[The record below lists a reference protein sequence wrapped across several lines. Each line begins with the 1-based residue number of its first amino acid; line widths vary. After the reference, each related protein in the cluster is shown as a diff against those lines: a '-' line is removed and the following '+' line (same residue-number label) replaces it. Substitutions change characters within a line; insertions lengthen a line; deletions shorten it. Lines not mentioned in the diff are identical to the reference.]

1 MLQNH
6 TAMAAALRA
15 AGYLDAEARLIAAA
29 VDAWAKHP
37 APAAADQRRAH
48 VAEALGDGGCYRMIR
63 RHNAAALARLEA
75 AAANELLADARETI
89 AAQRP
94 VMSKQLLLDLWLAWR
109 GKTFDPAHIPT
120 APG

>member
-1 MLQNH
+1 MMQDQ
-6 TAMAAALRA
+6 TAMATALRA

-37 APAAADQRRAH
+37 APAAADQRRACRR
-48 VAEALGDGGCYRMIR
+48 ALGDGGCYRMIR

-75 AAANELLADARETI
+75 AAANELLADARETL
-89 AAQRP
+89 AARK
-94 VMSKQLLLDLWLAWR
+94 S
-109 GKTFDPAHIPT
+109 DPAHIPT